1 MEFEILHA
9 IQTIRT
15 DALDM
20 FMMYYSALGD
30 NGLIWIILAIGL
42 LAFPKTRF
50 MGKVSLLAIFF
61 EIIAVTFTLKPLIN
75 RARPCMIETIQS
87 PLVEAC
93 YTTPSF
99 PSGHT
104 ACAFAMAVAIF
115 CINKTWGTIALL
127 AAALMGFTRLYLFVH
142 FPTDILGS
150 IIVGS
155 LCGYLAF
162 RLYNRYLT
170 LKGEAH

>member
-1 MEFEILHA
+1 MEFEILHM
-9 IQTIRT
+9 IQTLRT
-15 DALDM
+15 DELDM
-20 FMMYYSALGD
+20 FMMYYTALGD
-30 NGLIWIILAIGL
+30 NGLIWIFLAIGL

-50 MGKVSLLAIFF
+50 MGKVSLFAIFL

-75 RARPCMIETIQS
+75 RLRPCMIETIQA

-104 ACAFAMAVAIF
+104 ACAFAMAIAIF

-142 FPTDILGS
+142 FPSDVLGS

-162 RLYNRYLT
+162 RLYDRYLT
-170 LKGEAH
+170 LKGETH